1 MRWRGARSSVSI
13 AASIPV
19 LLLACGAPGL
29 HGQDSTAGAAE
40 DAGPASGSYAVRGL
54 TIGAISGGLAGG
66 VGLGILAGAFCESS
80 DCDGAF
86 LSGALVGAGLGAL
99 TGGTVGL
106 VIGALIPREP
116 PSRRGDPPR
125 GGDRPDPGTA
135 EPGARDARPAD
146 TPAGETRPGEG
157 DSSPPSEGSPFRVGI
172 SFGPARGSGEPNA
185 RTDVSVAVTFLA
197 DRPYPTNV
205 GFELTYLGTR
215 SMTFSRPGGDSGP
228 ITTTLRDRL
237 WGGSILATRR
247 VLGGPT
253 GGGYLLASAG
263 GYLEESSRTF
273 TGGTAGPTLRDESG
287 LRPGLGAGI
296 GGSWATWDRV
306 GLGFEGRAHVIFG
319 AGDGVLALWS
329 LGGTLWFL
337 R

>member
-1 MRWRGARSSVSI
+1 MRSRGVRGW
-13 AASIPV
+13 AAVGISLA
-19 LLLACGAPGL
+19 LLLPAGGASPL
-29 HGQDSTAGAAE
+29 HGQDST
-40 DAGPASGSYAVRGL
+40 DAGPREAGQRSGSYAVRGL
-54 TIGAISGGLAGG
+54 KIGAITGGLVGG

-86 LSGALVGAGLGAL
+86 LSGALVGTGLGAL

-116 PSRRGDPPR
+116 PSSEGNPDRRGDRPEP
-125 GGDRPDPGTA
+125 GAPDPR
-135 EPGARDARPAD
+135 ARDARPAD
-146 TPAGETRPGEG
+146 TPAGEPPPGEE
-157 DSSPPSEGSPFRVGI
+157 DSSPPLEDSPFRVGV
-172 SFGPARGSGEPNA
+172 SFGPARGSGEPNSE
-185 RTDVSVAVTFLA
+185 TDVSVAVTFLA

-205 GFELTYLGTR
+205 GFELAYLGTR
-215 SMTFSRPGGDSGP
+215 SMTFSRPGGESGP
-228 ITTTLRDRL
+228 ITSTLRDRL

-253 GGGYLLASAG
+253 GGGYILASAG

-287 LRPGLGAGI
+287 LRPGVGAGI

-329 LGGTLWFL
+329 LGGTLWLL